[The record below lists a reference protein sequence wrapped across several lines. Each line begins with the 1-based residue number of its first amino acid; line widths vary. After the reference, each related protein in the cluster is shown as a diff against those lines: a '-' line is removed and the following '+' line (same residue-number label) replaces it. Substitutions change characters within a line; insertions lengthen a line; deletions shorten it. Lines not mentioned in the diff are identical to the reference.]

1 MQAFPSKRS
10 LLKHAVQAALLGAC
24 LGGGVLPLAVMAD
37 SASADTQVRAW
48 AIAPG
53 SLTSALDQFARQA
66 GISLSYDATSVAGK
80 TSTGLSGNFDREQ
93 ALGQLLRGQGLQAQ
107 RQGKDIWLL
116 LPQMADTGALNL
128 SATTVTGQRLGAL
141 TEGTGSYTTG
151 AVTIGKGQHSLRET
165 PQSVSVMTR
174 QLMDDQNVTTIDD
187 VMERT
192 PGITTYESPMGG
204 KYFYSRGFKMLGQY
218 QYDGV
223 PLDMGKDYVQ
233 ADSFSANMA
242 IYDRVEVLKGAAGM
256 LKGAGT
262 ASGAVNFVRKRPQA
276 TPTSSLMLSAGT
288 WDNYRADVD
297 TGGPLND
304 SGTVRGRA
312 AFSQQDRGSYM
323 DISKRQDQAFY
334 TALDVDLSPDTTL
347 GVGASYEDVDASP
360 CWGGLPRYSDGK
372 SARLSRSTCLGQ
384 SWNDW
389 QSRRTTFF
397 ADLTHHF
404 NDDWQI
410 KVAAVH
416 SRNLQDTKYAASE
429 GTIAYGAPTPT
440 ANSYA
445 ALMDYEHKDF
455 GLDAYIDGKFQA
467 FGLEHELILG
477 ANGSRGTQ
485 DDVFAIQNLPTRQSI
500 YQPDHHFP
508 EPANDTFWPNMYRGG
523 TVKETATQYGTY
535 ATLRL
540 RLAEPL
546 MFIVGSRV
554 SWYENRRQ
562 SNTLGW
568 GEWSVQ
574 DARTKESGEV
584 TPFAALIYDLD
595 EHLSLYASYADIFQ
609 PQSSY
614 ATADGAALKPK
625 MGDNYELGIKGEW
638 FDGRLN
644 SSIALFRATEKNGAE
659 TDFLSFCPTSSDG
672 YCYTDTAKVRA
683 QGVEAE
689 VSGQLLERLQ
699 VSGGYTYTQTKS
711 LKNIDTAIEGGAS
724 NTYVPRHMLRMWG
737 DYQLD
742 GALSKWSVGTGVNAQ
757 SGNYRMQQGL
767 KLEQAGYTVWD
778 ARLAYRVDDTWT
790 VALNAK
796 NLFDKNY
803 YQTVGTASW
812 GNFYGE
818 PRNFTVSL
826 KGTF

>member
-1 MQAFPSKRS
+1 MQAFPSQRSSLKRT
-10 LLKHAVQAALLGAC
+10 VQAAVLGAC
-24 LGGGVLPLAVMAD
+24 LSGGGLPSAVL
-37 SASADTQVRAW
+37 ADTPAVDNQARDW
-48 AIAPG
+48 HIAPG
-53 SLTSALDQFARQA
+53 ALANALDQFARQA

-80 TSTGLSGNFDREQ
+80 SSQGLTGNLDREQ
-93 ALGQLLRGQGLQAQ
+93 ALNQLLRGQHLQAQ
-107 RQGKDIWLL
+107 RQGASTWLL
-116 LPQMADTGALNL
+116 LPQMAESGALNL
-128 SATTVTGQRLGAL
+128 SATTVTGARAGA
-141 TEGTGSYTTG
+141 TTDGTGAYTTG
-151 AVTIGKGQHSLRET
+151 AVTIGKGEHSLRET

-233 ADSFSANMA
+233 ADSFTANMA

-276 TPTSSLMLSAGT
+276 KPTTSLSLSAGT
-288 WDNYRADVD
+288 WDNYRADLD
-297 TGGPLND
+297 TGGALND

-312 AFSQQDRGSYM
+312 AVSQQTRGSYM
-323 DISKRQDQAFY
+323 DIAKRQDQAVY
-334 TALDVDLSPDTTL
+334 AALDFDLDADTTL

-372 SARLSRSTCLGQ
+372 SAKLSRSTCLGQ

-389 QSRRTTFF
+389 QSQRATFF

-404 NDDWQI
+404 SDDW
-410 KVAAVH
+410 KLNVAAVH
-416 SRNLQDTKYAASE
+416 SRNLQDIKYAASE
-429 GTIAYGAPTPT
+429 GTIAYGNPAPT

-445 ALMDYEHKDF
+445 ALMDYDHRDF
-455 GLDAYIDGKFQA
+455 GLDAYLDGKFEA
-467 FGLEHELILG
+467 FGLEHELIIG

-485 DDVFAIQNLPTRQSI
+485 DDVYAIQNLPTRVNI
-500 YQPDHHFP
+500 YQPDHHLP

-546 MFIVGSRV
+546 LFIVGSRV

-562 SNTLGW
+562 SNNLAW
-568 GEWSVQ
+568 GEWAVQ
-574 DARTKESGEV
+574 DARTRETGEV

-595 EHLSLYASYADIFQ
+595 EHLSVYASYADIFQ

-614 ATADGAALKPK
+614 ATVDGAALKPQI
-625 MGDNYELGIKGEW
+625 GDNYELGIKGEW
-638 FDGRLN
+638 FEGRLN
-644 SSIALFRATEKNGAE
+644 SSLALFRAVQKNTAE
-659 TDFLSFCPTSSDG
+659 TDYLSVCPTSSDG
-672 YCYTDTAKVRA
+672 YCYSDTGKTRA
-683 QGVEAE
+683 QGIEAE
-689 VSGQLLERLQ
+689 VSGELLERLQ
-699 VSGGYTYTQTKS
+699 VFGGYTYTQTKT
-711 LKNIDTAIEGGAS
+711 LKNIDSAVEGGVS
-724 NTYVPRHMLRMWG
+724 NSYVPRHMLRMWG

-742 GALSKWSVGTGVNAQ
+742 GAPSKWSVGTGVNAQ
-757 SGNYRMQQGL
+757 SSNYRVQGI
-767 KLEQAGYTVWD
+767 KLEQAGYAVWS

-790 VALNAK
+790 VALNG
-796 NLFDKNY
+796 NNVFDKHY
-803 YQTVGTASW
+803 YQTVGTAAW

-818 PRNFTVSL
+818 PRNFTLSV
-826 KGTF
+826 KGNF

>member
-1 MQAFPSKRS
+1 MQAFPSQRSSLKRT
-10 LLKHAVQAALLGAC
+10 VQAAVLGAC
-24 LGGGVLPLAVMAD
+24 LSGGGLPSAVL
-37 SASADTQVRAW
+37 ADTPAVDNQARDW
-48 AIAPG
+48 HIAPG
-53 SLTSALDQFARQA
+53 ALANALDQFARQA

-80 TSTGLSGNFDREQ
+80 SSTGLTGNLDREQ
-93 ALGQLLRGQGLQAQ
+93 ALNQLLRGQHLQAQ
-107 RQGKDIWLL
+107 RQGASTWLL
-116 LPQMADTGALNL
+116 LPQMAESGALNL
-128 SATTVTGQRLGAL
+128 SATTVTGARAGA
-141 TEGTGSYTTG
+141 TTDGTGAYTTG
-151 AVTIGKGQHSLRET
+151 AVTIGKGEHSLRET

-276 TPTSSLMLSAGT
+276 KPTTSLSLSAGT
-288 WDNYRADVD
+288 WDNYRADLD
-297 TGGPLND
+297 TGGALND

-312 AFSQQDRGSYM
+312 AVSQQTRGSYM
-323 DISKRQDQAFY
+323 DIAKRQDQAVY
-334 TALDVDLSPDTTL
+334 AALDFDLDADTTL

-372 SARLSRSTCLGQ
+372 SAKLSRSTCLGQ

-389 QSRRTTFF
+389 QSQRATFF

-404 NDDWQI
+404 SDDW
-410 KVAAVH
+410 KLNVAAVH
-416 SRNLQDTKYAASE
+416 SRNLQDIKYAASE
-429 GTIAYGAPTPT
+429 GTIAYGNPAPT

-445 ALMDYEHKDF
+445 ALMDYDHRDF
-455 GLDAYIDGKFQA
+455 GLDAYLDGKFEA
-467 FGLEHELILG
+467 FGLEHELIIG

-485 DDVFAIQNLPTRQSI
+485 DDVYAIQNLPTRVNI
-500 YQPDHHFP
+500 YQPDHHLP

-546 MFIVGSRV
+546 LFIVGSRV

-562 SNTLGW
+562 SNNLAW
-568 GEWSVQ
+568 GEWAVQ
-574 DARTKESGEV
+574 DARTRETGEV

-595 EHLSLYASYADIFQ
+595 EHLSVYASYADIFQ

-614 ATADGAALKPK
+614 ATVDGAALKPQI
-625 MGDNYELGIKGEW
+625 GDNYELGIKGEW

-644 SSIALFRATEKNGAE
+644 SSLALFRAVQKNTAE
-659 TDFLSFCPTSSDG
+659 TDYLSVCPTSSDG
-672 YCYTDTAKVRA
+672 YCYSDTGKTRA

-689 VSGQLLERLQ
+689 VSGELLERLQ
-699 VSGGYTYTQTKS
+699 VFGGYTYTQTKS
-711 LKNIDTAIEGGAS
+711 LKNIDSAVEGGVS
-724 NTYVPRHMLRMWG
+724 NSYVPRHMLRMWG

-757 SGNYRMQQGL
+757 SSNYRVQGI
-767 KLEQAGYTVWD
+767 KLEQAGYAVWS

-790 VALNAK
+790 VALNG
-796 NLFDKNY
+796 NNVFDKHY
-803 YQTVGTASW
+803 YQTVGTAAW

-818 PRNFTVSL
+818 PRNFTLSV
-826 KGTF
+826 KGNF

>member
-1 MQAFPSKRS
+1 MQAFPSQRSSLKRT
-10 LLKHAVQAALLGAC
+10 VQAAVLGAC
-24 LGGGVLPLAVMAD
+24 LSGGGLPSAVMAD
-37 SASADTQVRAW
+37 TPAVDNQARDW
-48 AIAPG
+48 HIAPG
-53 SLTSALDQFARQA
+53 ALANALDQFARQA

-80 TSTGLSGNFDREQ
+80 SSQGLTGNLDREQ
-93 ALGQLLRGQGLQAQ
+93 ALNQLLRGQHLQAQ
-107 RQGKDIWLL
+107 RQGASTWLL
-116 LPQMADTGALNL
+116 LPQMAESGALNL
-128 SATTVTGQRLGAL
+128 SATTVTGTRAGA
-141 TEGTGSYTTG
+141 TTDGTGAYTTG
-151 AVTIGKGQHSLRET
+151 AVTIGKGEHSLRET

-233 ADSFSANMA
+233 ADSFTANMA

-276 TPTSSLMLSAGT
+276 KPTTSLSLSAGT
-288 WDNYRADVD
+288 WDNYRADLD
-297 TGGPLND
+297 TGGALND

-312 AFSQQDRGSYM
+312 AVSQQTRGSYM
-323 DISKRQDQAFY
+323 DIAKRQDQAVY
-334 TALDVDLSPDTTL
+334 AALDFDLDADTTL

-372 SARLSRSTCLGQ
+372 SAKLSRSTCLGQ

-389 QSRRTTFF
+389 QSQRATFF

-404 NDDWQI
+404 SDDW
-410 KVAAVH
+410 KLNVVAVH
-416 SRNLQDTKYAASE
+416 SRNLQDIKYAASE
-429 GTIAYGAPTPT
+429 GTIAYGNPAPT

-445 ALMDYEHKDF
+445 ALMDYDHRDF
-455 GLDAYIDGKFQA
+455 GLDAYLDGKFEA
-467 FGLEHELILG
+467 FGLEHELIIG

-485 DDVFAIQNLPTRQSI
+485 DDVYAIQNLPTRVNI
-500 YQPDHHFP
+500 YQPDHHLP

-546 MFIVGSRV
+546 LFIVGSRV

-562 SNTLGW
+562 SNNLAW
-568 GEWSVQ
+568 GEWAVQ
-574 DARTKESGEV
+574 DARTRETGEV

-595 EHLSLYASYADIFQ
+595 EHLSVYASYADIFQ

-614 ATADGAALKPK
+614 ATVDGAALKPQI
-625 MGDNYELGIKGEW
+625 GDNYELGIKGEW
-638 FDGRLN
+638 FEGRLN
-644 SSIALFRATEKNGAE
+644 SSLALFRAEQKNTAE
-659 TDFLSFCPTSSDG
+659 TDYLSVCPTSSDG
-672 YCYTDTAKVRA
+672 YCYSDTGKTRA
-683 QGVEAE
+683 QGIEAE
-689 VSGQLLERLQ
+689 VSGELLERLQ
-699 VSGGYTYTQTKS
+699 VFGGYTYTQTKT
-711 LKNIDTAIEGGAS
+711 LKNIDSAVEGGVS
-724 NTYVPRHMLRMWG
+724 NSYVPRHMLRMWG

-757 SGNYRMQQGL
+757 SSNYRVQGI
-767 KLEQAGYTVWD
+767 KLEQAGYAVWS

-790 VALNAK
+790 VALNG
-796 NLFDKNY
+796 NNVFDKHY
-803 YQTVGTASW
+803 YQTVGTAAW

-818 PRNFTVSL
+818 PRNFTLSV
-826 KGTF
+826 KGNF

>member
-1 MQAFPSKRS
+1 MQAFPSQRSSLKR
-10 LLKHAVQAALLGAC
+10 AVQAAALGAC
-24 LGGGVLPLAVMAD
+24 LSGGGLPSAVL
-37 SASADTQVRAW
+37 ADTTAVDNQVRDW
-48 AIAPG
+48 HIAPG
-53 SLTSALDQFARQA
+53 ALANALDQFAHQA

-80 TSTGLSGNFDREQ
+80 SSQGLTGSLDREQ
-93 ALGQLLRGQGLQAQ
+93 ALNQLLRGQHLQAQ
-107 RQGKDIWLL
+107 RQGASTWLL
-116 LPQMADTGALNL
+116 LPQMAESGALNL
-128 SATTVTGQRLGAL
+128 SATTVTGARAGA
-141 TEGTGSYTTG
+141 TTDGTGAYTTG
-151 AVTIGKGQHSLRET
+151 AVTIGKGEHSLRET

-233 ADSFSANMA
+233 ADSFTANMA

-276 TPTSSLMLSAGT
+276 KPTTSLSLSAGT
-288 WDNYRADVD
+288 WDNYRADLD
-297 TGGPLND
+297 TGGALND

-312 AFSQQDRGSYM
+312 AVSQQTRGSYM
-323 DISKRQDQAFY
+323 DIAKREDQAAY
-334 TALDVDLSPDTTL
+334 AALDFDLDADTTL

-372 SARLSRSTCLGQ
+372 SAKLSRSTCLGQ

-389 QSRRTTFF
+389 QSQRATFF

-404 NDDWQI
+404 SDDW
-410 KVAAVH
+410 KLNVAAVH
-416 SRNLQDTKYAASE
+416 SRNLQDIKYAASE
-429 GTIAYGAPTPT
+429 GTIAYGNPAPT

-445 ALMDYEHKDF
+445 ALMDYDHRDF
-455 GLDAYIDGKFQA
+455 GVDAYLDGKFEA
-467 FGLEHELILG
+467 FGLEHELIIG

-485 DDVFAIQNLPTRQSI
+485 DDVYAIQNLPTRVNI
-500 YQPDHHFP
+500 YQPDHHLP

-546 MFIVGSRV
+546 LFIVGSRV

-562 SNTLGW
+562 SNNLAW
-568 GEWSVQ
+568 GEWAVQ
-574 DARTKESGEV
+574 DARTRETGEV

-595 EHLSLYASYADIFQ
+595 ENLSVYASYADIFQ

-614 ATADGAALKPK
+614 ATVDGAALKPQI
-625 MGDNYELGIKGEW
+625 GDNYELGIKGEW
-638 FDGRLN
+638 FEGRLN
-644 SSIALFRATEKNGAE
+644 SSLALFRAVQKNTAE
-659 TDFLSFCPTSSDG
+659 TDYLSVCPTSSDG
-672 YCYTDTAKVRA
+672 YCYSDTGKTRA

-689 VSGQLLERLQ
+689 VSGELLERLQ
-699 VSGGYTYTQTKS
+699 VFGGYTYTQTKT
-711 LKNIDTAIEGGAS
+711 LKNIDSAVEGGVS
-724 NTYVPRHMLRMWG
+724 NSYVPRHMLRMWG

-757 SGNYRMQQGL
+757 SSNYRVQGI
-767 KLEQAGYTVWD
+767 KLEQAGYAVWN
-778 ARLAYRVDDTWT
+778 ARLAYRLDDTWT
-790 VALNAK
+790 VALNG
-796 NLFDKNY
+796 NNVFDKHY
-803 YQTVGTASW
+803 YQTVGTAAW

-818 PRNFTVSL
+818 PRNFTVSV
-826 KGTF
+826 KGNF

>member
-10 LLKHAVQAALLGAC
+10 PLKHAVQAALLGAC

-53 SLTSALDQFARQA
+53 SLTSVLDQFARQA

-107 RQGKDIWLL
+107 RQGNDIWLL
-116 LPQMADTGALNL
+116 LPQMVDTGALNL

-429 GTIAYGAPTPT
+429 GTIAYGAQAPPPTPT
-440 ANSYA
+440 Q
-445 ALMDYEHKDF
+445 H
-455 GLDAYIDGKFQA
+455 
-467 FGLEHELILG
+467 
-477 ANGSRGTQ
+477 
-485 DDVFAIQNLPTRQSI
+485 
-500 YQPDHHFP
+500 
-508 EPANDTFWPNMYRGG
+508 
-523 TVKETATQYGTY
+523 
-535 ATLRL
+535 
-540 RLAEPL
+540 
-546 MFIVGSRV
+546 
-554 SWYENRRQ
+554 
-562 SNTLGW
+562 
-568 GEWSVQ
+568 
-574 DARTKESGEV
+574 
-584 TPFAALIYDLD
+584 
-595 EHLSLYASYADIFQ
+595 
-609 PQSSY
+609 
-614 ATADGAALKPK
+614 
-625 MGDNYELGIKGEW
+625 
-638 FDGRLN
+638 
-644 SSIALFRATEKNGAE
+644 
-659 TDFLSFCPTSSDG
+659 
-672 YCYTDTAKVRA
+672 
-683 QGVEAE
+683 
-689 VSGQLLERLQ
+689 
-699 VSGGYTYTQTKS
+699 
-711 LKNIDTAIEGGAS
+711 
-724 NTYVPRHMLRMWG
+724 
-737 DYQLD
+737 
-742 GALSKWSVGTGVNAQ
+742 
-757 SGNYRMQQGL
+757 
-767 KLEQAGYTVWD
+767 
-778 ARLAYRVDDTWT
+778 
-790 VALNAK
+790 
-796 NLFDKNY
+796 
-803 YQTVGTASW
+803 
-812 GNFYGE
+812 
-818 PRNFTVSL
+818 
-826 KGTF
+826 

>member
-1 MQAFPSKRS
+1 MQAFPSQRSSLKR
-10 LLKHAVQAALLGAC
+10 AVQAAALGAC
-24 LGGGVLPLAVMAD
+24 LSGGGLPSAVL
-37 SASADTQVRAW
+37 ADTAAVDNQVRDW
-48 AIAPG
+48 HIAPG
-53 SLTSALDQFARQA
+53 ALANALDQFARQA
-66 GISLSYDATSVAGK
+66 GMSLSYDATSVAGK
-80 TSTGLSGNFDREQ
+80 SSQGLTGSLDREQ
-93 ALGQLLRGQGLQAQ
+93 ALNQLLRGQHLQAQ
-107 RQGKDIWLL
+107 RQGASTWLL
-116 LPQMADTGALNL
+116 LPQMAESGALNL
-128 SATTVTGQRLGAL
+128 SATTVTGARAGA
-141 TEGTGSYTTG
+141 TTDGTGAYTTG
-151 AVTIGKGQHSLRET
+151 AVTIGKGEHSLRET

-233 ADSFSANMA
+233 ADSFTANMA

-276 TPTSSLMLSAGT
+276 KPTTSLSLSAGT
-288 WDNYRADVD
+288 WDNYRADLD
-297 TGGPLND
+297 TGGALND

-312 AFSQQDRGSYM
+312 AVSQQTRGSYM
-323 DISKRQDQAFY
+323 DIAKREDQAAY
-334 TALDVDLSPDTTL
+334 AALDFDLDADTTL

-372 SARLSRSTCLGQ
+372 SAKLSRSTCLGQ

-389 QSRRTTFF
+389 QSQRATFF

-404 NDDWQI
+404 SDDW
-410 KVAAVH
+410 KLNVAAVH
-416 SRNLQDTKYAASE
+416 SRNLQDIKYAASE
-429 GTIAYGAPTPT
+429 GTIVYGNPAPT

-445 ALMDYEHKDF
+445 ALMDYDHRDF
-455 GLDAYIDGKFQA
+455 GVDAYLDGKFEA
-467 FGLEHELILG
+467 FGLEHELIIG

-485 DDVFAIQNLPTRQSI
+485 DDVYAIQNLPTRVNI
-500 YQPDHHFP
+500 YQPDHHLP

-546 MFIVGSRV
+546 LFIVGSRV

-562 SNTLGW
+562 SNNLAW
-568 GEWSVQ
+568 GEWAVQ
-574 DARTKESGEV
+574 DARTRETGEV

-595 EHLSLYASYADIFQ
+595 ENLSVYASYADIFQ

-614 ATADGAALKPK
+614 ATIDGAALKPQI
-625 MGDNYELGIKGEW
+625 GDNYELGIKGEW
-638 FDGRLN
+638 FEGRLN
-644 SSIALFRATEKNGAE
+644 SSLALFRAVQKNTAE
-659 TDFLSFCPTSSDG
+659 TDYLSVCPTSSDG
-672 YCYTDTAKVRA
+672 YCYSDTGKTRA

-689 VSGQLLERLQ
+689 VSGELLERLQ
-699 VSGGYTYTQTKS
+699 VFGGYTYTQTKT
-711 LKNIDTAIEGGAS
+711 LKNIDSAVEGGVS
-724 NTYVPRHMLRMWG
+724 NSYVPRHMLRMWG

-757 SGNYRMQQGL
+757 SSNYRVQGI
-767 KLEQAGYTVWD
+767 KLEQAGYAVWN
-778 ARLAYRVDDTWT
+778 ARLAYRLDDTWT
-790 VALNAK
+790 VALNG
-796 NLFDKNY
+796 NNVFDKHY
-803 YQTVGTASW
+803 YQTVGTAAW

-818 PRNFTVSL
+818 PRNFTVSV
-826 KGTF
+826 KGNF

>member
-1 MQAFPSKRS
+1 MHAFPFPRS
-10 LLKHAVQAALLGAC
+10 PLKHAVHAALLGAC
-24 LGGGVLPLAVMAD
+24 LSCATAPPFAWAETP
-37 SASADTQVRAW
+37 ASDTQARDW
-48 AIAPG
+48 NIAAG
-53 SLTSALDQFARQA
+53 SLATALDQFARQA

-80 TSTGLSGNFDREQ
+80 TSQGLSGRLDREQ
-93 ALGQLLRGQGLQAQ
+93 ALDRLLRGQGLQAQ
-107 RQGKDIWLL
+107 RQGNSTWLL
-116 LPQMADTGALNL
+116 LPQVADGGALNL
-128 SATTVTGQRLGAL
+128 GATTVTGERLG
-141 TEGTGSYTTG
+141 TTTDGTGAYTTG
-151 AVTIGKGQHSLRET
+151 AVTIGKGEHSLRET

-174 QLMDDQNVTTIDD
+174 QLMDDQNLTTIDD

-276 TPTSSLMLSAGT
+276 KPTTSLSLSAGT

-312 AFSQQDRGSYM
+312 AISQQNRGSYM

-334 TALDVDLSPDTTL
+334 GALDVDLSADTTL
-347 GVGASYEDVDASP
+347 GFGASHEDVDATP
-360 CWGGLPRYSDGK
+360 CWGGLPRYADGK
-372 SARLSRSTCLGQ
+372 SAHLSRSTCLGQ

-404 NDDWQI
+404 NDDWKL

-429 GTIAYGAPTPT
+429 GTIAYGNPTPT

-445 ALMDYEHKDF
+445 ALMDYDHKDF
-455 GLDAYIDGKFQA
+455 GLDAYVDGKFEA

-485 DDVFAIQNLPTRQSI
+485 DDVYAIQNLPRRQGI

-508 EPANDTFWPNMYRGG
+508 EPANSTFWPNMYRGG
-523 TVKETATQYGTY
+523 TVKETATQYGAYT
-535 ATLRL
+535 TLRL

-562 SNTLGW
+562 SNNLAW
-568 GEWSVQ
+568 SEWALQ
-574 DARTKESGEV
+574 DARTRETGEV
-584 TPFAALIYDLD
+584 TPFAALIYDLN
-595 EHLSLYASYADIFQ
+595 EHLSVYASYADIFQ

-614 ATADGAALKPK
+614 ATLDGAALKPK
-625 MGDNYELGIKGEW
+625 IGDNYELGIKGEW

-644 SSIALFRATEKNGAE
+644 SSLALFRAVEKNAAE
-659 TDFLSFCPTSSDG
+659 SDYIAQCPTSADG
-672 YCYTDTAKVRA
+672 YCYTDSGKVRA

-689 VSGQLLERLQ
+689 ISGEVLERLQ

-711 LKNIDTAIEGGAS
+711 LKNIDTALEGGTS

-757 SGNYRMQQGL
+757 SSNYRVQTI
-767 KLEQAGYTVWD
+767 KLEQAGYATWS
-778 ARLAYRVDDTWT
+778 ARVAYRIDDTWT
-790 VALNAK
+790 VALNGN
-796 NLFDKNY
+796 NLFDKSY
-803 YQTVGTASW
+803 YNTVGTASW

-826 KGTF
+826 KGNF

>member
-1 MQAFPSKRS
+1 MQAFPSHSSPLKR
-10 LLKHAVQAALLGAC
+10 AVQAALLGAC
-24 LGGGVLPLAVMAD
+24 LSGGALPLAVMAETL
-37 SASADTQVRAW
+37 ANDTLARDW
-48 AIAPG
+48 RIAPG
-53 SLTSALDQFARQA
+53 PLTHALDQFARQA
-66 GISLSYDATSVAGK
+66 GISLSYDATSVANK
-80 TSTGLSGNFDREQ
+80 SSPGLNGRFEREQ
-93 ALGQLLRGQGLQAQ
+93 ALSELLRGQGLQAQ
-107 RQGKDIWLL
+107 RQGASTWLL
-116 LPQMADTGALNL
+116 LPYMADSGALNL
-128 SATTVTGQRLGAL
+128 GATTVTGERLGA
-141 TEGTGSYTTG
+141 TTDGTGAYTTG

-174 QLMDDQNVTTIDD
+174 QLMDDQNLTTIEE

-192 PGITTYESPMGG
+192 PGITAYASPMGG

-276 TPTSSLMLSAGT
+276 KPTSSLSLAAGT

-323 DISKRQDQAFY
+323 DVSKRKDQAFY
-334 TALDVDLSPDTTL
+334 AALDVDLNPDTTL
-347 GVGASYEDVDASP
+347 GLGASYEDIDASP
-360 CWGGLPRYSDGK
+360 CWGGVPRYKDGK
-372 SARLSRSTCLGQ
+372 SAKLSRSTCLGQ

-389 QSRRTTFF
+389 QSQRATFF

-404 NDDWQI
+404 NDDWQL

-429 GTIAYGAPTPT
+429 GTIAYGDPAPT

-445 ALMDYEHKDF
+445 ALMDYDHKDF
-455 GLDAYIDGKFQA
+455 GLDAYLDGKFEA
-467 FGLEHELILG
+467 FGLEHELIIG

-485 DDVFAIQNLPTRQSI
+485 DDVYAIRNLPTRQSI

-554 SWYENRRQ
+554 SWYQNRRQ
-562 SNTLGW
+562 SNNLAW
-568 GEWSVQ
+568 GEWAVQ
-574 DARTKESGEV
+574 DARTKETGEV

-595 EHLSLYASYADIFQ
+595 EHLSVYASYADIFQ

-614 ATADGAALKPK
+614 ATVDGAALKPLI
-625 MGDNYELGIKGEW
+625 GENYELGIKGEW

-644 SSIALFRATEKNGAE
+644 SSLALFRAVQKNAAE
-659 TDFLSFCPTSSDG
+659 TDYLSLCPTSSDG
-672 YCYTDTAKVRA
+672 YCYSDSGKTRA

-689 VSGQLLERLQ
+689 VSGELLERLQ

-711 LKNIDTAIEGGAS
+711 LKNIDSAIEGGIGNS
-724 NTYVPRHMLRMWG
+724 YVPRHMLRMWG

-757 SGNYRMQQGL
+757 SSNYRVQGI
-767 KLEQAGYTVWD
+767 KLEQPGYALWS
-778 ARLAYRVDDTWT
+778 ARLAYRVDETWT
-790 VALNAK
+790 VALNGN
-796 NLFDKNY
+796 NLFDKHY
-803 YQTVGTASW
+803 YQTVGTAAW

-826 KGTF
+826 KGNF

>member
-1 MQAFPSKRS
+1 MQAFPSQRSSLKR
-10 LLKHAVQAALLGAC
+10 AVQAAALGAC
-24 LGGGVLPLAVMAD
+24 LSGGGLPSAVL
-37 SASADTQVRAW
+37 ADTPAVDNQVRDW
-48 AIAPG
+48 HIAPG
-53 SLTSALDQFARQA
+53 ALANALDQFARQA

-80 TSTGLSGNFDREQ
+80 SSQGLTGNLDREQ
-93 ALGQLLRGQGLQAQ
+93 ALNQLLRGQHLQAQ
-107 RQGKDIWLL
+107 RQGASTWLL
-116 LPQMADTGALNL
+116 LPQMAESGALNL
-128 SATTVTGQRLGAL
+128 SATTVTGARAGA
-141 TEGTGSYTTG
+141 TTDGTGAYTTG
-151 AVTIGKGQHSLRET
+151 AVTIGKGEHSLRET

-233 ADSFSANMA
+233 ADSFTANMA

-276 TPTSSLMLSAGT
+276 KPTTSLSLSAGT
-288 WDNYRADVD
+288 WDNYRADLD
-297 TGGPLND
+297 TGGALND

-312 AFSQQDRGSYM
+312 AVSQQTRGSYM
-323 DISKRQDQAFY
+323 DIAKRQDQAVY
-334 TALDVDLSPDTTL
+334 AALDFDLDADTTL

-372 SARLSRSTCLGQ
+372 SAKLSRSTCLGQ

-389 QSRRTTFF
+389 QSQRATFF

-404 NDDWQI
+404 SDDW
-410 KVAAVH
+410 KLNVAAVH
-416 SRNLQDTKYAASE
+416 SRNLQDIKYAASE
-429 GTIAYGAPTPT
+429 GTIAYGNPAPT

-445 ALMDYEHKDF
+445 ALMDYDHRDF
-455 GLDAYIDGKFQA
+455 GVDAYLDGKFEA
-467 FGLEHELILG
+467 FGLEHELIIG

-485 DDVFAIQNLPTRQSI
+485 DDVYAIQNLPTRVNI
-500 YQPDHHFP
+500 YQPDHHLP

-546 MFIVGSRV
+546 LFIVGSRV

-562 SNTLGW
+562 SNNLAW
-568 GEWSVQ
+568 GEWAVQ
-574 DARTKESGEV
+574 DARTRETGEV

-595 EHLSLYASYADIFQ
+595 ENLSVYASYADIFQ

-614 ATADGAALKPK
+614 ATVDGAALKPQI
-625 MGDNYELGIKGEW
+625 GENYELGIKGEW
-638 FDGRLN
+638 FEGRLN
-644 SSIALFRATEKNGAE
+644 SSLALFRAVQKNTAE
-659 TDFLSFCPTSSDG
+659 TDYLSVCPTSSDG
-672 YCYTDTAKVRA
+672 YCYSDTGKTRA

-689 VSGQLLERLQ
+689 VSGELLERLQ
-699 VSGGYTYTQTKS
+699 VFGGYTYTQTKT
-711 LKNIDTAIEGGAS
+711 LKNIDSAVEGGVS
-724 NTYVPRHMLRMWG
+724 NSYVPRHMLRMWG

-757 SGNYRMQQGL
+757 SSNYRVQGI
-767 KLEQAGYTVWD
+767 KLEQAGYAVWN
-778 ARLAYRVDDTWT
+778 ARLSYRLDDTWT
-790 VALNAK
+790 VALNG
-796 NLFDKNY
+796 NNVFDKHY
-803 YQTVGTASW
+803 YQTVGTAAW

-818 PRNFTVSL
+818 PRNFTVSV
-826 KGTF
+826 KGNF

>member
-1 MQAFPSKRS
+1 MQAFPSQRSPLKR
-10 LLKHAVQAALLGAC
+10 AVQAALLGAC
-24 LGGGVLPLAVMAD
+24 LSGGAVPLAVMAD
-37 SASADTQVRAW
+37 TAASDTQARSW
-48 AIAPG
+48 TIAPG
-53 SLTSALDQFARQA
+53 SLANALDQFARQA
-66 GISLSYDATSVAGK
+66 GVSLSYDASSVAGK
-80 TSTGLSGNFDREQ
+80 TSPGLSGNFDRQQ
-93 ALGQLLRGQGLQAQ
+93 ALGELLRGQGLQAQ
-107 RQGKDIWLL
+107 RQGDSTWLL
-116 LPQMADTGALNL
+116 LPQVADTGALNL
-128 SATTVTGQRLGAL
+128 GATTITGDRLGAT

-151 AVTIGKGQHSLRET
+151 AVTIGKGEHSLRET

-174 QLMDDQNVTTIDD
+174 QLMDDQNLTTIDD

-192 PGITTYESPMGG
+192 PGITSYESPMGG

-223 PLDMGKDYVQ
+223 PLDMGKDYAQ

-262 ASGAVNFVRKRPQA
+262 ASAVNFVRKRPQA
-276 TPTSSLMLSAGT
+276 KPTTSLSLSAGT

-312 AFSQQDRGSYM
+312 AISQQDRGSYM
-323 DISKRQDQAFY
+323 DIAKRKDQAFY
-334 TALDVDLSPDTTL
+334 GALDFDLSPDTTL
-347 GVGASYEDVDASP
+347 GVGASYEDVDATP
-360 CWGGLPRYSDGK
+360 CWGGLPRYADGK
-372 SARLSRSTCLGQ
+372 SAHLSRSTCLGQ
-384 SWNDW
+384 AWNDW

-397 ADLTHHF
+397 VDLTQQL
-404 NDDWQI
+404 NEDWKL

-429 GTIAYGAPTPT
+429 GTINYGDPAPT
-440 ANSYA
+440 ALSYA
-445 ALMDYEHKDF
+445 ALMDYDHRDY
-455 GLDAYIDGKFQA
+455 GLDAYLDGKFEA
-467 FGLEHELILG
+467 FGLQHELILG

-485 DDVFAIQNLPTRQSI
+485 DDVYAIQNLPTRQGI
-500 YQPDHHFP
+500 YTPNHHMP
-508 EPANDTFWPNMYRGG
+508 EPADNTFWPNMYRGS
-523 TVKETATQYGTY
+523 TIKETATQYGTY

-562 SNTLGW
+562 SYSLGW
-568 GEWSVQ
+568 GEWSLQ
-574 DARTKESGEV
+574 DARSKETGEV
-584 TPFAALIYDLD
+584 TPFAALIYDLN
-595 EHLSLYASYADIFQ
+595 EHLSVYASYADIFQ
-609 PQSSY
+609 PQSAY
-614 ATADGAALKPK
+614 ATADGAPLKPK
-625 MGDNYELGIKGEW
+625 VGDNYELGIKGDW

-644 SSIALFRATEKNGAE
+644 SSLALFRALEKNGAE
-659 TDFLSFCPTSSDG
+659 TDFTRLCSTSADG
-672 YCYTDTAKVRA
+672 FCYTDTGKVRA

-689 VSGQLLERLQ
+689 VSGELLERLQ
-699 VSGGYTYTQTKS
+699 VFGGYTYTQTKA
-711 LKNIDTAIEGGAS
+711 LKTIDSKIEGGSS
-724 NTYVPRHMLRMWG
+724 NTYVPRHMLRLWG

-757 SGNYRMQQGL
+757 SSNYRMQTI
-767 KLEQAGYTVWD
+767 KLEQPGYAVWS
-778 ARLAYRVDDTWT
+778 ARLAYRLDDTWT
-790 VALNAK
+790 LALNGN
-796 NLFDKNY
+796 NLFDKSY
-803 YQTVGTASW
+803 YNTVGTASW

-826 KGTF
+826 KGNF

>member
-1 MQAFPSKRS
+1 MQAFPSQCS
-10 LLKHAVQAALLGAC
+10 SLKHAVRAALLGVC
-24 LGGGVLPLAVMAD
+24 LG
-37 SASADTQVRAW
+37 SASLPMTALAESAADTQARDW
-48 AIAPG
+48 RIAPG
-53 SLTSALDQFARQA
+53 PLASALDQFARQA
-66 GISLSYDATSVAGK
+66 GISLSYDASSVAGK
-80 TSTGLSGNFDREQ
+80 SSSGLNGSFDPEQ
-93 ALGQLLRGQGLQAQ
+93 AVAQLLRDQGLQAQ
-107 RQGKDIWLL
+107 RQGNSTWLL
-116 LPQMADTGALNL
+116 LPQTADTGALNL
-128 SATTVTGQRLGAL
+128 GATMITGDRLGAM
-141 TEGTGSYTTG
+141 TDGTGAYTTG
-151 AVTIGKGQHSLRET
+151 AVTIGKGEHSLRET

-276 TPTSSLMLSAGT
+276 RPTSSLSLSAGT

-323 DISKRQDQAFY
+323 DISKRKDRAFY
-334 TALDVDLSPDTTL
+334 GALDIDLNPDTTL
-347 GVGASYEDVDASP
+347 GLGASYEDVDASP

-372 SARLSRSTCLGQ
+372 SAKLSRSTCLGQ

-389 QSRRTTFF
+389 QSRRATFF

-404 NDDWQI
+404 NDDWTL

-429 GTIAYGAPTPT
+429 GTIAYGNPLPT

-445 ALMDYEHKDF
+445 ALMDYDHKDV
-455 GLDAYIDGKFQA
+455 GLDAYVDGQFEA

-485 DDVFAIQNLPTRQSI
+485 DDIYAIQNLPRRQSI

-554 SWYENRRQ
+554 SWYDNRRQ
-562 SNTLGW
+562 SNNLGW

-574 DARTKESGEV
+574 DAHTKESGEV
-584 TPFAALIYDLD
+584 TPFAALIYDLN
-595 EHLSLYASYADIFQ
+595 EHLSVYASYADIFQ
-609 PQSSY
+609 PQSAY

-625 MGDNYELGIKGEW
+625 IGNNYELGIKGEW

-644 SSIALFRATEKNGAE
+644 SSLALFRAIEKNGAE
-659 TDFLSFCPTSSDG
+659 TDFLSFCPTSADG
-672 YCYTDTAKVRA
+672 YCYTDTGKVRA
-683 QGVEAE
+683 QGIEAE

-711 LKNIDTAIEGGAS
+711 LKNIDSSLEGGAS

-742 GALSKWSVGTGVNAQ
+742 GALSKWSVGAGVNAQ
-757 SGNYRMQQGL
+757 SSNYRMQGI
-767 KLEQAGYTVWD
+767 KLEQAGYALWD

-790 VALNAK
+790 LALNGK

-818 PRNFTVSL
+818 PRNFTISL

>member
-1 MQAFPSKRS
+1 MQAFPSQRSSLKR
-10 LLKHAVQAALLGAC
+10 AVQAAALGAC
-24 LGGGVLPLAVMAD
+24 LSGGGLPSAVL
-37 SASADTQVRAW
+37 ADTAAVDNQVRDW
-48 AIAPG
+48 HIAPG
-53 SLTSALDQFARQA
+53 ALANALDQFARLA

-80 TSTGLSGNFDREQ
+80 SSQGLTGNLDREQ
-93 ALGQLLRGQGLQAQ
+93 ALHQLLRGQHLQAQ
-107 RQGKDIWLL
+107 RQGASTWLL
-116 LPQMADTGALNL
+116 LPQMAESGALNL
-128 SATTVTGQRLGAL
+128 SATTVTGARAGA
-141 TEGTGSYTTG
+141 TTDGTGAYTTG
-151 AVTIGKGQHSLRET
+151 AVTIGKGEHSLRET

-233 ADSFSANMA
+233 ADSFTANMA

-276 TPTSSLMLSAGT
+276 KPTTSLSLSAGT
-288 WDNYRADVD
+288 WDNYRADLD
-297 TGGPLND
+297 TGGALND

-312 AFSQQDRGSYM
+312 AVSQQTRGSYM
-323 DISKRQDQAFY
+323 DIAKRQDQAAY
-334 TALDVDLSPDTTL
+334 AALDFDLDADTTL

-372 SARLSRSTCLGQ
+372 SAKLSRSTCLGQ

-389 QSRRTTFF
+389 QSQRATFF

-404 NDDWQI
+404 SDDW
-410 KVAAVH
+410 KLNVAAVH
-416 SRNLQDTKYAASE
+416 SRNLQDIKYAASE
-429 GTIAYGAPTPT
+429 GTIAYGNPAPT

-445 ALMDYEHKDF
+445 ALMDYDHRDF
-455 GLDAYIDGKFQA
+455 GVDAYLDGKFEA
-467 FGLEHELILG
+467 FGLEHELIIG

-485 DDVFAIQNLPTRQSI
+485 DDVYAIQNLPTRVNI
-500 YQPDHHFP
+500 YQPDHHLP

-546 MFIVGSRV
+546 LFIVGSRV

-562 SNTLGW
+562 SNNLAW
-568 GEWSVQ
+568 GEWAVQ
-574 DARTKESGEV
+574 DARTRETGEV

-595 EHLSLYASYADIFQ
+595 ENLSVYASYADIFQ

-614 ATADGAALKPK
+614 ATVDGAALKPQI
-625 MGDNYELGIKGEW
+625 GDNYELGIKGEW
-638 FDGRLN
+638 FEGRLN
-644 SSIALFRATEKNGAE
+644 SSLALFRAVQKNTAE
-659 TDFLSFCPTSSDG
+659 TDYLSVCPTSSDG
-672 YCYTDTAKVRA
+672 YCYSDTGKTRA

-689 VSGQLLERLQ
+689 VSGELLERLQ
-699 VSGGYTYTQTKS
+699 VFGGYTFTQTKT
-711 LKNIDTAIEGGAS
+711 LKNIDSAVEGGVS
-724 NTYVPRHMLRMWG
+724 NSYVPRHMLRMWG

-757 SGNYRMQQGL
+757 SSNYRVQGI
-767 KLEQAGYTVWD
+767 KLEQAGYAVWN
-778 ARLAYRVDDTWT
+778 ARLAYRLDDTWT
-790 VALNAK
+790 VALNG
-796 NLFDKNY
+796 NNVFDKHY
-803 YQTVGTASW
+803 YQTVGTAAW

-818 PRNFTVSL
+818 PRNFTVSV
-826 KGTF
+826 KGNF

>member
-1 MQAFPSKRS
+1 MHAFPFPRS
-10 LLKHAVQAALLGAC
+10 PLKHAVHAALLGAC
-24 LGGGVLPLAVMAD
+24 LSCATAPPFAWAETP
-37 SASADTQVRAW
+37 ASDTQARDW
-48 AIAPG
+48 NIAAG
-53 SLTSALDQFARQA
+53 SLATALDQFARQA

-80 TSTGLSGNFDREQ
+80 TSQGLSGRLDREQ
-93 ALGQLLRGQGLQAQ
+93 ALDRLLRGQGLQAQ
-107 RQGKDIWLL
+107 RQGNSTWLL
-116 LPQMADTGALNL
+116 LPQVADGGALNL
-128 SATTVTGQRLGAL
+128 GATTVTGERLG
-141 TEGTGSYTTG
+141 TTTDGTGAYTTG
-151 AVTIGKGQHSLRET
+151 VVTIGKGEHSLRET

-174 QLMDDQNVTTIDD
+174 QLMDDQNLTTIDD

-276 TPTSSLMLSAGT
+276 KPTTSLSLSAGT

-312 AFSQQDRGSYM
+312 AISQQNRGSYM

-334 TALDVDLSPDTTL
+334 GALDVDLSADTTL
-347 GVGASYEDVDASP
+347 GFGASHEDVDATP
-360 CWGGLPRYSDGK
+360 CWGGLPRYADGK
-372 SARLSRSTCLGQ
+372 SAHLSRSTCLGQ

-404 NDDWQI
+404 NDDWKL

-429 GTIAYGAPTPT
+429 GTIAYGNPTPT

-445 ALMDYEHKDF
+445 ALMDYDHKDF
-455 GLDAYIDGKFQA
+455 GLDAYVDGKFEA

-485 DDVFAIQNLPTRQSI
+485 DDVYAIQNLPRRQGI

-508 EPANDTFWPNMYRGG
+508 EPANSTFWPNMYRGG
-523 TVKETATQYGTY
+523 TVKETATQYGAYT
-535 ATLRL
+535 TLRL

-562 SNTLGW
+562 SNNLAW
-568 GEWSVQ
+568 GEWALQ
-574 DARTKESGEV
+574 DARTRETGEV
-584 TPFAALIYDLD
+584 TPFAALIYDLN
-595 EHLSLYASYADIFQ
+595 EHLSVYASYADIFQ

-614 ATADGAALKPK
+614 ATLDGAALKPK
-625 MGDNYELGIKGEW
+625 IGDNYELGIKGEW

-644 SSIALFRATEKNGAE
+644 SSLALFRAVEKNAAE
-659 TDFLSFCPTSSDG
+659 SDYIAQCPTSADG
-672 YCYTDTAKVRA
+672 YCYTDSGKVRA

-689 VSGQLLERLQ
+689 ISGEVLERLQ

-711 LKNIDTAIEGGAS
+711 LKNIDTALEGGTS

-757 SGNYRMQQGL
+757 SSNYRVQTI
-767 KLEQAGYTVWD
+767 KLEQAGYATWS
-778 ARLAYRVDDTWT
+778 ARVAYRIDDTWT
-790 VALNAK
+790 VALNGN
-796 NLFDKNY
+796 NLFDKSY
-803 YQTVGTASW
+803 YNTVGTASW

-826 KGTF
+826 KGNF

>member
-1 MQAFPSKRS
+1 MQAFPSQRSSLKR
-10 LLKHAVQAALLGAC
+10 AVQAAALGAC
-24 LGGGVLPLAVMAD
+24 LSGGGLPSAVL
-37 SASADTQVRAW
+37 ADTAAVDNQVHDW
-48 AIAPG
+48 HIAPG
-53 SLTSALDQFARQA
+53 ALANALDQFARQA

-80 TSTGLSGNFDREQ
+80 SSQGLTGNLDREQ
-93 ALGQLLRGQGLQAQ
+93 ALNQLLRGQRLQAQ
-107 RQGKDIWLL
+107 RQGASTWLL
-116 LPQMADTGALNL
+116 LPQMAESGALNL
-128 SATTVTGQRLGAL
+128 SATTVTGARAGA
-141 TEGTGSYTTG
+141 TTDGTGAYTTG
-151 AVTIGKGQHSLRET
+151 AVTIGKGEHSLRET

-233 ADSFSANMA
+233 ADSFTANMA

-276 TPTSSLMLSAGT
+276 KPTTSLSLSAGT
-288 WDNYRADVD
+288 WDNYRADLD
-297 TGGPLND
+297 TGGALND

-312 AFSQQDRGSYM
+312 AVSQQTRGSYM
-323 DISKRQDQAFY
+323 DIAKRQDQAAY
-334 TALDVDLSPDTTL
+334 AALDFDLDADTTL

-372 SARLSRSTCLGQ
+372 SAKLSRSTCLGQ

-389 QSRRTTFF
+389 QSQRATFF

-404 NDDWQI
+404 SDDW
-410 KVAAVH
+410 KLNVAAVH
-416 SRNLQDTKYAASE
+416 SRNLQDIKYAASE
-429 GTIAYGAPTPT
+429 GTIAYGNPAPT

-445 ALMDYEHKDF
+445 ALMDYDHRDF
-455 GLDAYIDGKFQA
+455 GVDAYLDGKFEA
-467 FGLEHELILG
+467 FGLEHELIIG

-485 DDVFAIQNLPTRQSI
+485 DDVYAIQNLPTRVNI
-500 YQPDHHFP
+500 YQPDHHLP

-546 MFIVGSRV
+546 LFIVGSRV

-562 SNTLGW
+562 SNNLAW
-568 GEWSVQ
+568 GEWAVQ
-574 DARTKESGEV
+574 DARTRETGEV

-595 EHLSLYASYADIFQ
+595 ENLSVYASYADIFQ

-614 ATADGAALKPK
+614 ATVDGAALKPQI
-625 MGDNYELGIKGEW
+625 GDNYELGIKGEW
-638 FDGRLN
+638 FEGRLN
-644 SSIALFRATEKNGAE
+644 SSLALFRAVQKNTAE
-659 TDFLSFCPTSSDG
+659 TDYLSVCPTSSDG
-672 YCYTDTAKVRA
+672 YCYSDTGKTRA

-689 VSGQLLERLQ
+689 VSGELLERLQ
-699 VSGGYTYTQTKS
+699 VFGGYTYTQTKT
-711 LKNIDTAIEGGAS
+711 LKNIDSAVEGGVS
-724 NTYVPRHMLRMWG
+724 NSYVPRHMLRMWG

-757 SGNYRMQQGL
+757 SSNYRVQGI
-767 KLEQAGYTVWD
+767 KLEQAGYAVWN
-778 ARLAYRVDDTWT
+778 ARLAYRLDDTWT
-790 VALNAK
+790 VALNG
-796 NLFDKNY
+796 NNVFDKHY
-803 YQTVGTASW
+803 YQTVGTAAW

-818 PRNFTVSL
+818 PRNFTVSV
-826 KGTF
+826 KGNF

>member
-1 MQAFPSKRS
+1 MQAFPSQRSSLKR
-10 LLKHAVQAALLGAC
+10 AVQAAALGAC
-24 LGGGVLPLAVMAD
+24 LSGGGLPSAVL
-37 SASADTQVRAW
+37 ADTAAVDNQVRDW
-48 AIAPG
+48 HIAPG
-53 SLTSALDQFARQA
+53 ALANALDQFARQA

-80 TSTGLSGNFDREQ
+80 SSQGLTGNLDREQ
-93 ALGQLLRGQGLQAQ
+93 ALNQLLRGQRLQAQ
-107 RQGKDIWLL
+107 RQGASTWLL
-116 LPQMADTGALNL
+116 LQQMAESGALNL
-128 SATTVTGQRLGAL
+128 SATTVTGARAGA
-141 TEGTGSYTTG
+141 TTDGTGAYTTG
-151 AVTIGKGQHSLRET
+151 AVTIGKGEHSLRET

-233 ADSFSANMA
+233 ADSFTANMA

-276 TPTSSLMLSAGT
+276 KPTTSLSLSAGT
-288 WDNYRADVD
+288 WDNYRADLD
-297 TGGPLND
+297 TGGALND

-312 AFSQQDRGSYM
+312 AVSQQTRGSYM
-323 DISKRQDQAFY
+323 DIAKRQDQAAY
-334 TALDVDLSPDTTL
+334 AALDFDLDADTTL

-372 SARLSRSTCLGQ
+372 SAKLSRSTCLGQ

-389 QSRRTTFF
+389 QSQRATFF

-404 NDDWQI
+404 SDDW
-410 KVAAVH
+410 KLNVAAVH
-416 SRNLQDTKYAASE
+416 SRNLQDIKYAASE
-429 GTIAYGAPTPT
+429 GTIAYGNPAPT

-445 ALMDYEHKDF
+445 ALMDYDHRDF
-455 GLDAYIDGKFQA
+455 GVDAYLDGKFEA
-467 FGLEHELILG
+467 FGLEHELIIG

-485 DDVFAIQNLPTRQSI
+485 DDVYAIQNLPTRVNI
-500 YQPDHHFP
+500 YQPDHHLP

-546 MFIVGSRV
+546 LFIVGSRV

-562 SNTLGW
+562 SNNLAW
-568 GEWSVQ
+568 GEWAVQ
-574 DARTKESGEV
+574 DARTRETGEV

-595 EHLSLYASYADIFQ
+595 ENLSVYASYADIFQ

-614 ATADGAALKPK
+614 ATVDGAALKPQI
-625 MGDNYELGIKGEW
+625 GDNYELGIKGEW
-638 FDGRLN
+638 FEGRLN
-644 SSIALFRATEKNGAE
+644 SSLALFRAVQKNTAE
-659 TDFLSFCPTSSDG
+659 TDYLSVCPTSSDG
-672 YCYTDTAKVRA
+672 YCYSDTGKTRA

-689 VSGQLLERLQ
+689 VSGELLERLQ
-699 VSGGYTYTQTKS
+699 VFGGYTYTQTKT
-711 LKNIDTAIEGGAS
+711 LKNIDSAVEGGVS
-724 NTYVPRHMLRMWG
+724 NSYVPRHMLRMWG

-757 SGNYRMQQGL
+757 SSNYRVQGI
-767 KLEQAGYTVWD
+767 KLEQAGYAVWN
-778 ARLAYRVDDTWT
+778 ARLAYRLDDTWT
-790 VALNAK
+790 VALNG
-796 NLFDKNY
+796 NNVFDKHY
-803 YQTVGTASW
+803 YQTVGTAAW

-818 PRNFTVSL
+818 PRNFTVSV
-826 KGTF
+826 KGNF

>member
-1 MQAFPSKRS
+1 MQAFPSQRLS
-10 LLKHAVQAALLGAC
+10 LKHAVRAAMLGIC
-24 LGGGVLPLAVMAD
+24 LGGASLPLAAPAE
-37 SASADTQVRAW
+37 SAADTQARDW
-48 AIAPG
+48 RIAPG
-53 SLTSALDQFARQA
+53 PLASALDQFARQA
-66 GISLSYDATSVAGK
+66 GISLSYDASSVAGK
-80 TSTGLSGNFDREQ
+80 TSSGLNGSFDPEQ
-93 ALGQLLRGQGLQAQ
+93 ALARLLRDQGLQAQ
-107 RQGKDIWLL
+107 RQGNSTWLL
-116 LPQMADTGALNL
+116 LPQTADTGALNL
-128 SATTVTGQRLGAL
+128 GATMITGDRLGAM
-141 TEGTGSYTTG
+141 TDGTGAYTTG
-151 AVTIGKGQHSLRET
+151 AVTIGKGEHSLRET

-276 TPTSSLMLSAGT
+276 KPTSSLSLSAGT

-297 TGGPLND
+297 AGGPLND
-304 SGTVRGRA
+304 SGTVRGRV

-323 DISKRQDQAFY
+323 DISKRKDRAFY
-334 TALDVDLSPDTTL
+334 GALDVDLNPDTTL
-347 GVGASYEDVDASP
+347 GLGASYEDIDASP

-389 QSRRTTFF
+389 QSRRATFF

-404 NDDWQI
+404 SDDWTL

-429 GTIAYGAPTPT
+429 GTIAYGNPLPT

-445 ALMDYEHKDF
+445 ALMDYDHKDF
-455 GLDAYIDGKFQA
+455 GLDAYLDGTFEA

-485 DDVFAIQNLPTRQSI
+485 DDIYAIQNLPKRQSI

-554 SWYENRRQ
+554 SWYDNRRE
-562 SNTLGW
+562 SNNLGW

-574 DARTKESGEV
+574 DAHTKETGEV
-584 TPFAALIYDLD
+584 TPVRRADLR
-595 EHLSLYASYADIFQ
+595 
-609 PQSSY
+609 PQR
-614 ATADGAALKPK
+614 APV
-625 MGDNYELGIKGEW
+625 GI
-638 FDGRLN
+638 RQLRRY
-644 SSIALFRATEKNGAE
+644 LPATEFLRNGRWR
-659 TDFLSFCPTSSDG
+659 G
-672 YCYTDTAKVRA
+672 A
-683 QGVEAE
+683 QTEN
-689 VSGQLLERLQ
+689 R
-699 VSGGYTYTQTKS
+699 
-711 LKNIDTAIEGGAS
+711 
-724 NTYVPRHMLRMWG
+724 
-737 DYQLD
+737 
-742 GALSKWSVGTGVNAQ
+742 
-757 SGNYRMQQGL
+757 
-767 KLEQAGYTVWD
+767 
-778 ARLAYRVDDTWT
+778 
-790 VALNAK
+790 
-796 NLFDKNY
+796 
-803 YQTVGTASW
+803 
-812 GNFYGE
+812 
-818 PRNFTVSL
+818 
-826 KGTF
+826 